1 MIAPMPRRSH
11 ARYLAPLAVVAF
23 FLALTFTL
31 LGSGGGE
38 EPASGPA
45 QTAGPATTPAKT
57 AGAGKK
63 ARKKREKK
71 NYVVK
76 PGDTPSG
83 IAEKHGVTLED
94 IEQLNPEIDPQ
105 TLTPGQRIR
114 LRQ

>member
-1 MIAPMPRRSH
+1 MHGRSH

-23 FLALTFTL
+23 FMALTFTL
-31 LGSGGGE
+31 MASGGSE
-38 EPASGPA
+38 QPASAPT
-45 QTAGPATTPAKT
+45 QTAGPATTPAKK

-71 NYVVK
+71 TYIVK
-76 PGDTPSG
+76 PGDTPLA

-94 IEQLNPEIDPQ
+94 IERLNPEIDPQ
-105 TLTPGQRIR
+105 TLTPGQQIR